1 MYDAGGNIM
10 NDLGYIIIDSQGIKL
25 WHLSGSLKK
34 ERKQMKQVMSF
45 IISIFQKIKKI
56 YTDDAEI
63 SKIYKNSCIRYDTFG
78 F

>member
-1 MYDAGGNIM
+1 MAPVR
-10 NDLGYIIIDSQGIKL
+10 LFEKR
-25 WHLSGSLKK
+25 K

-45 IISIFQKIKKI
+45 IISIFQKIKKKI

>member
-34 ERKQMKQVMSF
+34 E
-45 IISIFQKIKKI
+45 KK
-56 YTDDAEI
+56 E
-63 SKIYKNSCIRYDTFG
+63 NR
-78 F
+78 

>member
-1 MYDAGGNIM
+1 MTPVR
-10 NDLGYIIIDSQGIKL
+10 LFEKR
-25 WHLSGSLKK
+25 K
-34 ERKQMKQVMSF
+34 EGKQMKQVMSL
-45 IISIFQKIKKI
+45 IISIFQKIKKN